1 MKGKTQFALLAQRR
15 FGPFFVTQ
23 MLGAFND
30 HLLKSALGILIAFGI
45 AGLTTAEINRYVG
58 LMQVLFIGPFI
69 LLSALAGQLAEK
81 VEKSRLIRLV
91 KLAEL
96 GIMALALIGFQQ
108 RSLPLLMTALCLMGV
123 HATMFGPVKY
133 SILPQ
138 QLHEDELVGGN
149 GLIESSTSI
158 IILIG
163 AMIGTSLAAH
173 GGSIAWVGVL
183 GVVFAALGY
192 LAARAV
198 PAASAT
204 APELRI
210 NWNPF
215 SEIWRNLSY
224 MRGNR
229 TVYLSVFGISW
240 YWFYGAL
247 FLAQLPNFTKVVL
260 GGNEQSVALLLLVFS
275 VGVGIGSLLCERLSG
290 HKVELGLVPLG
301 SIGMT
306 LFGIDLYFAAPV
318 EAGVRG
324 LRVGQFILEA
334 RNQHVLFDLAMI
346 GVFAGFYIVP
356 LYALVQSRSAPSHRA
371 RIIAGNNILNAVFG
385 IVSAIFAFG
394 LLKAGLTLPQVF
406 LVAAF
411 LNAAVALFIYSLVP
425 EFLMR
430 FLVWLLINLL
440 YRIDAR
446 GIDNVPEEGAAIIAC
461 NHVSYVDALIVGGTI
476 RRPVRFVVYHKIFRI
491 PVLNFI
497 FRTAKAIPIAPAKED
512 EKLLHE
518 AYERIDAALKEGEL
532 IGIFPEGG
540 LTPDGDMKPFKP
552 GIENILARTPVPVVP
567 AALKNLWESMWSR
580 RDSRLGRARLP
591 RRFRAR
597 IGLVFDAP
605 IPPSLTAAEL
615 ETRVRG
621 LRGGE
626 A

>member
-1 MKGKTQFALLAQRR
+1 M
-15 FGPFFVTQ
+15 V
-23 MLGAFND
+23 
-30 HLLKSALGILIAFGI
+30 
-45 AGLTTAEINRYVG
+45 
-58 LMQVLFIGPFI
+58 
-69 LLSALAGQLAEK
+69 
-81 VEKSRLIRLV
+81 
-91 KLAEL
+91 
-96 GIMALALIGFQQ
+96 LALVGFQQ

-138 QLHEDELVGGN
+138 QLHADELIGGN

-173 GGSIAWVGVL
+173 SGSIEWIGVV

-198 PAASAT
+198 PAAPAT
-204 APELRI
+204 APELKI
-210 NWNPF
+210 NWNPL
-215 SEIWRNLSY
+215 SEIWRNLNY
-224 MRGNR
+224 MHGNR
-229 TVYLSVFGISW
+229 TVYLSVLGISW

-318 EAGVRG
+318 EAAVRG
-324 LRVGQFILEA
+324 LRVGQFVLEA

-385 IVSAIFAFG
+385 IVSAIFAFV

-406 LVAAF
+406 LVAAL

-476 RRPVRFVVYHKIFRI
+476 RRPVRFVVYHKIFKV

-540 LTPDGDMKPFKP
+540 LTSDGGIKPFKS

-567 AALKNLWESMWSR
+567 AALQNLWGSMWSR

-597 IGLVFDAP
+597 IGLVFDP
-605 IPPSLTAAEL
+605 PVPPSLTAAEL